1 MVRRSGGKNLMSP
14 HANWRTAAYHMLELY
29 EQNRVPLSQG
39 SEVEG
44 SGGGGSSHRT
54 PGKSQSVNKEQ
65 ASKQVSSRPMPDHL
79 SADHHGMP
87 PRSMQNQN
95 NENGSV
101 EMGVLLLIT
110 RWM

>member
-1 MVRRSGGKNLMSP
+1 MSP

-29 EQNRVPLSQG
+29 EQNRVPSSQG
-39 SEVEG
+39 CEVEG

-54 PGKSQSVNKEQ
+54 PRKSQSVNEEQ

-79 SADHHGMP
+79 STDHHGMP

-95 NENGSV
+95 NENGSAEIGSVITDHKVDV
-101 EMGVLLLIT
+101 EFKDS
-110 RWM
+110 